1 MLIYPPQ
8 NLELVMDTKSG
19 LLKAIRVVRSS
30 GIEMIKVILTLYKL
44 KINIVFGYVHIVS
57 YYSIGFMF

>member
-1 MLIYPPQ
+1 
-8 NLELVMDTKSG
+8 MDTKSG

-44 KINIVFGYVHIVS
+44 KINIVLGYVHIVS
-57 YYSIGFMF
+57 YYSIGFLS